1 MFYPILHR
9 LRGLFDVLRDS
20 APTPTHVRLLDRADD
35 RLSGEVMLVERLADG
50 DCILLVPGDVIPC
63 RGVVV
68 DGFVVVR
75 VEQAESA

>member
-1 MFYPILHR
+1 VFFPILHR
-9 LRGLFDVLRDS
+9 LRGLFDVSRDT
-20 APTPTHVRLLDRADD
+20 APAPTHVRRLERADD
-35 RLSGEVMLVERLADG
+35 RLSGEITLLERLTDG